1 MRTRDHAHKRTA
13 AAVAPGLPSQHRHR
27 YGYAHLPRPHELT
40 IAPPPPPIL
49 RLPQAYTELGLRS
62 GARATDV
69 RKAYRARVL
78 HDHPDKTGGITSA
91 RFMRAQ
97 RAYETIMEA
106 RKPAADGP
114 SIVNM
119 AEKMR
124 SRSSGTGGTSKGGS
138 GSKGGGGGGRA
149 RARSKAR

>member
-1 MRTRDHAHKRTA
+1 MT
-13 AAVAPGLPSQHRHR
+13 
-27 YGYAHLPRPHELT
+27 
-40 IAPPPPPIL
+40 
-49 RLPQAYTELGLRS
+49 QAYTELGLRS

-78 HDHPDKTGGITSA
+78 HDHPDKNGGITSA

-124 SRSSGTGGTSKGGS
+124 SRSSGTGGSKGGS
-138 GSKGGGGGGRA
+138 GSKAGGGGGRA